1 MSKLPLI
8 SSRELIN
15 ALLKVGFEQT
25 GQTGSHVQLRRNN
38 PFAKTVIPVRREVP
52 KGTLRRILRDVD
64 MTVEELLNLL

>member
-25 GQTGSHVQLRRNN
+25 GQTGSHVQLRREK
-38 PFAKTVIPVRREVP
+38 PFAKASIPVRREIA

-64 MTVEELLNLL
+64 LTVEELLNLL